1 MNRFAVVLCFA
12 LLPLQVS
19 RAQDV
24 GTIAGVVTDQVTGAP
39 LGGARV
45 TVPGTR
51 FTVTTGPDGRFVIDG
66 VPTGPVTVR
75 VIRIG
80 YGSSEQTL
88 TVLAAGTTSADFQ
101 LQAQA
106 VSLQEQVVVGYGEQQ
121 RQNVTGAVAS
131 VTAEDFVQGPARDA
145 AALVAGRIAGLAV
158 IQPSGNPT
166 ATAEIQLR
174 GITTIQGPRSPLV
187 LVDGVPGDL
196 QTVPAGDIE
205 SVSVLKDGS

>member
-80 YGSSEQTL
+80 YGSGGQKP
-88 TVLAAGTTSADFQ
+88 TVLPAGTHHA
-101 LQAQA
+101 
-106 VSLQEQVVVGYGEQQ
+106 
-121 RQNVTGAVAS
+121 
-131 VTAEDFVQGPARDA
+131 
-145 AALVAGRIAGLAV
+145 
-158 IQPSGNPT
+158 
-166 ATAEIQLR
+166 
-174 GITTIQGPRSPLV
+174 PLP
-187 LVDGVPGDL
+187 VP
-196 QTVPAGDIE
+196 
-205 SVSVLKDGS
+205 